1 MYILHPTQVL
11 GLNLDTF
18 HINSPAAAATCQTGR
33 VDEEEEATSQ
43 EMKLIIER
51 LILLIFLSS
60 ASNDINKKETRL
72 PSESNHLKRSGD
84 LSWGC
89 VVLGFLSMDAVAVP
103 ASCILYIL
111 RGLLLA
117 IELSS
122 IWPIDVCRLLLFCDV
137 SQGQRK
143 TKPRRCV

>member
-1 MYILHPTQVL
+1 MYILHLTQVL
-11 GLNLDTF
+11 GLNLETF

-33 VDEEEEATSQ
+33 VDDEEEEATSQ

-84 LSWGC
+84 LLGGVCRSLVSVNGC
-89 VVLGFLSMDAVAVP
+89 GGG
-103 ASCILYIL
+103 SCLLYLIL

-137 SQGQRK
+137 SQGQRN

>member
-11 GLNLDTF
+11 GLNLETF

-84 LSWGC
+84 L
-89 VVLGFLSMDAVAVP
+89 LGGVSFFGFCQWMRWRFLPRVSYITG
-103 ASCILYIL
+103 ASTRNRIIFN
-111 RGLLLA
+111 LA
-117 IELSS
+117 
-122 IWPIDVCRLLLFCDV
+122 D
-137 SQGQRK
+137 
-143 TKPRRCV
+143 

>member
-11 GLNLDTF
+11 GLNLETF

-84 LSWGC
+84 L
-89 VVLGFLSMDAVAVP
+89 LGGVSFFGLCQWMRWRFLPRVS
-103 ASCILYIL
+103 YI
-111 RGLLLA
+111 
-117 IELSS
+117 
-122 IWPIDVCRLLLFCDV
+122 
-137 SQGQRK
+137 
-143 TKPRRCV
+143 T